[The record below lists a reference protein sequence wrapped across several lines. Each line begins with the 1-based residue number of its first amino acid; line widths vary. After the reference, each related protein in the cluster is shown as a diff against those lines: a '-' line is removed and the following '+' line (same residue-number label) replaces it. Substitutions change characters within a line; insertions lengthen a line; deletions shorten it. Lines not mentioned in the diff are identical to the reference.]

1 MFDPMTR
8 SYLKVPF
15 DDMTTNRYGST
26 QTIQNQVTDDA
37 VEFMNLRMTAAWGGQ
52 ALNQNCLR
60 LVSYL
65 QKVV

>member
-26 QTIQNQVTDDA
+26 QTIQNQVTADA

-52 ALNQNCLR
+52 APIR
-60 LVSYL
+60 TVSGWYHTCRR
-65 QKVV
+65 